1 MARSRPGVLSG
12 RREFL
17 RRGVAS
23 LTVSGCSLVLA
34 ACGFRPLY
42 GERAGGS
49 AAVDLASVQISA
61 IDDRLGQILRNDLIE
76 RLSPLGEPT
85 SPRYGLRASLSE
97 SSAALAIQQDTTITR
112 YDQRISVSFLLVELT
127 TGVVIFRGQSRAIG
141 GYDAVRSD
149 FATLTAQQDAAR
161 RTVREVAE
169 DIRAQLAAFF
179 AGRQGGS

>member
-1 MARSRPGVLSG
+1 M
-12 RREFL
+12 
-17 RRGVAS
+17 AS
-23 LTVSGCSLVLA
+23 LALLVSGLGLT

-49 AAVDLASVQISA
+49 AAAELAAVQIGVAS
-61 IDDRLGQILRNDLIE
+61 DRLGQILRNDLIE

-85 SPRYGLRASLSE
+85 SPRYSLQATLSE
-97 SSAALAIQQDTTITR
+97 SNAALAIQQDTAITR
-112 YDQRISVSFLLVELT
+112 YDHRIDVSFLVLDLS
-127 TGVVIFRGQSRAIG
+127 TGVVVFRGQSRAIG

-169 DIRAQLAAFF
+169 DVRSQLAAFF
-179 AGRQGGS
+179 AGRSGGG